1 MLIKY
6 KVGDVVEA
14 ITGKEFALSCPVGT
28 KINVTIVATDG
39 GTFVVDVYDR
49 RYRALLNFSWS
60 TSGNDGWFNFMGLA
74 EPEEPSCL

>member
-14 ITGKEFALSCPVGT
+14 ITGAEFTHSCPVGT
-28 KINVTIVATDG
+28 KINVTITATDG
-39 GTFVVDVYDR
+39 SHYIVDVYDR
-49 RYRALLNFSWS
+49 RYPQLLNFNWA
-60 TSGNDGWFNFMGLA
+60 TSGRDGWFKFMGLA